1 MQFEEK
7 TINKHY
13 IFEGKILTVRKDEV
27 LLPNGDSANREFI
40 EHNGGSCIY
49 CEKDNKVVLVKQFRY
64 PYKQEI
70 WELPAGKLNK
80 GEDPEDTA
88 RRELEEECGIKANKI
103 EKLFD
108 MFPSPGYTNEIVRI
122 YKASELEETKQN
134 LDDGEFLT
142 CKWFTKEELKE
153 MISSNK
159 INDAKTLIALLKM
172 L

>member
-27 LLPNGDSANREFI
+27 LLPNGDSASREFI
-40 EHNGGSCIY
+40 EHNGGSSIY

-108 MFPSPGYTNEIVRI
+108 MYPSPGYTNEVIRI

>member
-13 IFEGKILTVRKDEV
+13 IFEGKILTVRKDDV
-27 LLPNGDSANREFI
+27 LLPNGETANREFI
-40 EHNGGSCIY
+40 EHNGGSAVY
-49 CEKDNKVVLVKQFRY
+49 CERNNKVVLVKQFRY
-64 PYKQEI
+64 PYKEEI
-70 WELPAGKLNK
+70 WELPAGKLNP
-80 GEDPEDTA
+80 GEDPLITA
-88 RRELEEECGIKANKI
+88 FRELEEECGIKANKM

-108 MFPSPGYTNEIVRI
+108 MYPSPGYTNEVIRI